1 MLEYLKI
8 YKPSGIKLVY
18 GERQYVWDEKGK
30 KYLDYHTGF
39 GVAFLGHRPRR
50 VIEALREQMDKIM
63 VTSLSF
69 DCDVRKML
77 LQELSR
83 IVPQSYSYVVL
94 QNSGTEAVE
103 AALKIARKATRKSK
117 IVAFIGSFHGRT
129 FGALSITWNP
139 KYREPFKPLLPE
151 VTFLPWNKVDYL
163 EKGID
168 ENTAAVILELVQGEG
183 GVNPADKE
191 FVKAVYDETRR
202 KNCLLIID
210 EIQTGFGRTGTIWA
224 FQQYNVEPDIFT
236 AGKAMGGGF
245 PVGVVIMKKN
255 VGETMV
261 PGEHGSTFG
270 GNPLACAAIIGS
282 IRTLIEEDVVNQARV
297 KGELLMKMLNEE
309 LSELRIIRR
318 IKGLGLMLGIEL
330 RKTPQNALTML
341 QNEGLLAS
349 KAGLTTVRLLPPY
362 LIDHDNIV
370 WSISVIKDAISK
382 LYG

>member
-8 YKPSGIKLVY
+8 YKPTGIKLVY
-18 GERQYVWDEKGK
+18 GERQYVWDERGK
-30 KYLDYHTGF
+30 RYLDYHTGF

-69 DCDVRKML
+69 DCDIRKML

-210 EIQTGFGRTGTIWA
+210 EIQTGFGRAGTIWA

-245 PVGVVIMKKN
+245 PVGIVIMKKN
-255 VGETMV
+255 VGEAMV

-330 RKTPQNALTML
+330 RKTPQNILTML

>member
-8 YKPSGIKLVY
+8 YKPTGIKLVY

-69 DCDVRKML
+69 DCDIRKML

-210 EIQTGFGRTGTIWA
+210 EIQTGFGRAGTIWA

-245 PVGVVIMKKN
+245 PVGIVIMKKN
-255 VGETMV
+255 VGEAMV

-330 RKTPQNALTML
+330 RKTPQNILTML